1 MPEGRNPMPIAL
13 TVMIHI
19 TVHYLLLL
27 ACARLCRQTPELI
40 RFLLAA
46 LVGGVHVFVSL
57 LPGCSF
63 LGNMVFRLLS
73 IPLISM
79 VAFGIGKQHAGK
91 YAIYFLLCLAMD
103 GAVGKGVLAVVCGIL
118 MLVLLFRKG
127 RGQGGTVPVAISY
140 GDKRLSL
147 TALQDTGNRLRDPVS
162 GSAVMVI
169 GAEAARHL
177 TGLTREQLKK
187 PLETLGA
194 IPGLRLIPYKAV
206 GSSGF
211 LLGMKLPKVQIG
223 SWRGSQIVAFA
234 PEGLEKGSG
243 IEALIGGTA

>member
-1 MPEGRNPMPIAL
+1 MPIAL

-27 ACARLCRQTPELI
+27 ACARLSKHTPELI

-46 LVGGVHVFVSL
+46 VVGGIHVLVSL
-57 LPGCSF
+57 LPGCGF
-63 LGNMVFRLLS
+63 LGKMVFRLLT

-79 VAFGIGKQHAGK
+79 LAFGFGRQHVGK
-91 YAIYFLLCLAMD
+91 YAIYFLLCLAVD
-103 GAVGKGVLAVVCGIL
+103 GAVGKGMLAVIFGIL
-118 MLVLLFRKG
+118 MLALLFRRS
-127 RGQGGTVPVAISY
+127 RGQGGVIPVAISY

-147 TALQDTGNRLRDPVS
+147 AALRDTGNRLRDPVS
-162 GSAVMVI
+162 GGSVMVI
-169 GAEAARHL
+169 GAEAARYL

-211 LLGMKLPKVQIG
+211 LLGMKLSKVQIG

-243 IEALIGGTA
+243 IEALIGGSV